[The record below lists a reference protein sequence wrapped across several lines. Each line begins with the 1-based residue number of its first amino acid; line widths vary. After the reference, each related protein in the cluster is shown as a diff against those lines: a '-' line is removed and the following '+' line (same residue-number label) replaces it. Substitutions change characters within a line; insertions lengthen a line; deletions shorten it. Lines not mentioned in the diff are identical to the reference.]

1 MPINR
6 HSVGLTV
13 LNATLLVACSL
24 TGQPLSAEEVPPGG
38 LCTQE
43 QMQLEQQRMKLM
55 DHPII
60 QATRKSVREIYEKS
74 PLANTR
80 AGAETLACT
89 IGSTQAVWI
98 AVYLRFVGKVQT
110 QRPWTSTPRFLKFEW
125 FRSRIC

>member
-1 MPINR
+1 MPIIR
-6 HSVGLTV
+6 HSAGLAA
-13 LNATLLVACSL
+13 LNACLLVACSL
-24 TGQPLSAEEVPPGG
+24 TGQSLSAEEMPPGG

-80 AGAETLACT
+80 AG
-89 IGSTQAVWI
+89 V
-98 AVYLRFVGKVQT
+98 
-110 QRPWTSTPRFLKFEW
+110 
-125 FRSRIC
+125 